1 MRCAYRGPVEPPLGS
16 VLRVDRF
23 RAQWYLRFILEVFP
37 QMPYKLDKIK
47 LDKDGLIP
55 AVIQDARTYE
65 VLMVAWMNRDAIEKT
80 VTTGH
85 TWFWSRSRQK
95 LWQKGETSGHV
106 QIVDEIYHDC
116 DADTLL
122 IRVNQVG
129 AACHEGYRSCFHYRM
144 DPTGGVAVVGEL
156 AFDPDVVYGRKPPEA
171 EEVKKPRKRV
181 LSEEEF
187 QATCGVLE
195 MLYALI
201 KDRKQKR
208 PAGAYTTYLFDKGLD
223 KILKKVGEETT
234 EVIVGAKNNIREEV
248 INEVADL
255 FFHVLVLLAEKN
267 VHLDDVLRE
276 LQARR
281 K

>member
-1 MRCAYRGPVEPPLGS
+1 
-16 VLRVDRF
+16 
-23 RAQWYLRFILEVFP
+23 
-37 QMPYKLDKIK
+37 MPYKLDKIK
-47 LDKDGLIP
+47 FDKDGLIP
-55 AVIQDARTYE
+55 AVIQDARTYD

-80 VTTGH
+80 ITTGH

-106 QIVDEIYHDC
+106 QMVDEIYHDC

-144 DPTGGVAVVGEL
+144 DPTSGVAIVGEL
-156 AFDPDVVYGRKPPEA
+156 AFDPDVAYGRKPPPGA
-171 EEVKKPRKRV
+171 GEVGDSGRRV

-195 MLYALI
+195 MLCALI
-201 KDRKQKR
+201 KDRKQNR
-208 PAGAYTTYLFDKGLD
+208 PTGAYTTYLFDKGLD
-223 KILKKVGEETT
+223 KILKKVGEETI
-234 EVIVGAKNNIREEV
+234 EVIVSAKNNIREEV
-248 INEVADL
+248 ISEAADL
-255 FFHVLVLLAEKN
+255 FFHVLVLLVEKN